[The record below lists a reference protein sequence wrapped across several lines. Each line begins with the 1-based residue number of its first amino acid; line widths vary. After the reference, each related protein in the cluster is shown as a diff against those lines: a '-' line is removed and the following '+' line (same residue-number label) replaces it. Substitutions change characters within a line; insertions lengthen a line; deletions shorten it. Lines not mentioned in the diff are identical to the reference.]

1 MSRRGGGRS
10 STSSFGSPSLGL
22 VGGAIGFNQ
31 CSTEDDSWYCN
42 LSRVYSAI
50 TMIIGILIIIS
61 LIYYFAKLFLF
72 NNTKSYIPKIR
83 KK

>member
-1 MSRRGGGRS
+1 MTKRRGGLSNSGI
-10 STSSFGSPSLGL
+10 GLPDIGL
-22 VGGAIGFNQ
+22 VGGVVGVNH

-72 NNTKSYIPKIR
+72 NNNKSYIPKIR